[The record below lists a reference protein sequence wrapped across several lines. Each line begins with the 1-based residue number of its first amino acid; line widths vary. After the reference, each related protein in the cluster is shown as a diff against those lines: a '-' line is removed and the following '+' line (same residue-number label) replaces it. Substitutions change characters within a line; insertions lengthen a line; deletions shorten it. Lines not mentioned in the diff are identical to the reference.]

1 MTKVSI
7 PSRGARAARRR
18 SLPKRRVRTARIV
31 SFSFLAILAL
41 PCAAIRAAAPAAPS
55 ALTAAPVSTSRIDLA
70 WADRSSNETGFKIDR
85 RRSGTDPWVRV
96 AQPGA
101 NVTRWIDTG
110 LPEATHFYYKVKAY
124 NASG

>member
-1 MTKVSI
+1 MTKVGI
-7 PSRGARAARRR
+7 PSRGAWAPRRC
-18 SLPKRRVRTARIV
+18 SLPMRRVRTARVV
-31 SFSFLAILAL
+31 SFAFLAVLAL
-41 PCAAIRAAAPAAPS
+41 PCAALHAAAPAAPS
-55 ALTAAPVSTSRIDLA
+55 ALTATPVSTTRIDLA

-96 AQPGA
+96 AQPAA